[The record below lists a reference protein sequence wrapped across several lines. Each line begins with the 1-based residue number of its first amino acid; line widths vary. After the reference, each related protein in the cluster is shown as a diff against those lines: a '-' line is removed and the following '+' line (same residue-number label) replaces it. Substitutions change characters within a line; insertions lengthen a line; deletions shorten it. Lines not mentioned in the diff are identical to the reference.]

1 LQFVDFRIFLS
12 DIIYFTALPSSP
24 IAVGVVEVTATTIRL
39 IWASGDSGPVDPT
52 VYFTITYQDVG
63 GNTSVKRE
71 VSNILSTEYR
81 ITGLTAYTTY
91 QFRVVAVNNVGRGLP
106 SSPLEVTT
114 DQLGQYQSVLSLY
127 LLYSVF

>member
-12 DIIYFTALPSSP
+12 YIIHFTALPSSP

-52 VYFTITYQDVG
+52 VYFTITYQEVG
-63 GNTSVKRE
+63 GNASVKRE

-81 ITGLTAYTTY
+81 ITGLTTYTTY
-91 QFRVVAVNNVGRGLP
+91 QFRVAAVNNVGRGLP